1 MTDFP
6 TIPRSAQSTAS
17 KLIGGVIVVGVCVW
31 VLPTVLVLV
40 VGMAPTIV
48 AFFTDR
54 RREKYAAFCVGFMN
68 LLGVLPVA
76 LGMWT
81 RDHSMDSAMRNV
93 TNIFNWFMMYGAAAI
108 GYGLYS
114 VTPAIVAFVLRVQ
127 IERRITKMQ
136 GYQQDLIDE
145 WGEGVTEGTKSDHDK
160 VAQDAAAAL
169 EEQEKA
175 EKK

>member
-1 MTDFP
+1 MTDLP
-6 TIPRSAQSTAS
+6 TMPRSAQSVAS
-17 KLIGGVIVVGVCVW
+17 KVIGGLIVVGVCVW

-40 VGMAPTIV
+40 IGMAPTIV

-54 RREKYAAFCVGFMN
+54 RKEKYAAFCVGAMN

-93 TNIFNWFMMYGAAAI
+93 TNVFNWFLMYGAASL
-108 GYGLYS
+108 GWGLYA
-114 VTPAIVAFVLRVQ
+114 VTPAIVAFVLRIQ

-136 GYQQDLIDE
+136 SYQRELIDE
-145 WGEGVTEGTKSDHDK
+145 WGEGVTEGVKTAEDK
-160 VAQDAAAAL
+160 AAEAAAAAVDA
-169 EEQEKA
+169 A

>member
-6 TIPRSAQSTAS
+6 TMPRSAQSVAS
-17 KLIGGVIVVGVCVW
+17 KVIGGVIVVGVCVW

-40 VGMAPTIV
+40 IGMVPTIV

-54 RREKYAAFCVGFMN
+54 RREKYAAFCVGAMN

-93 TNIFNWFMMYGAAAI
+93 TNVFNWFLMYGAAAI
-108 GYGLYS
+108 GWGLYS
-114 VTPAIVAFVLRVQ
+114 VTPAIVAFVLRLQ
-127 IERRITKMQ
+127 IERRISKMQ
-136 GYQQDLIDE
+136 GYQQELIDE
-145 WGEGVTEGTKSDHDK
+145 WGEGVTDSAKNAEEK
-160 VAQDAAAAL
+160 QAAST
-169 EEQEKA
+169 ER
-175 EKK
+175 

>member
-6 TIPRSAQSTAS
+6 TMPRSAQSVAS
-17 KLIGGVIVVGVCVW
+17 KVIGGVILVGVCVW
-31 VLPTVLVLV
+31 FLPSVLVLV
-40 VGMAPTIV
+40 IGMAPTIV

-54 RREKYAAFCVGFMN
+54 RREKYAAFCVGAMN

-93 TNIFNWFMMYGAAAI
+93 TNVFNWFLMYGAAAV

-114 VTPAIVAFVLRVQ
+114 ITPAIVAFFLRVQ

-136 GYQQDLIDE
+136 GYQREMIEE
-145 WGEGVTEGTKSDHDK
+145 WGEGVAEGSKSAEDRA
-160 VAQDAAAAL
+160 AQAAAAAI
-169 EEQEKA
+169 EDTEK
-175 EKK
+175 

>member
-1 MTDFP
+1 MTDLP
-6 TIPRSAQSTAS
+6 TMPRSAQSVAS
-17 KLIGGVIVVGVCVW
+17 KVIGGLIVVGVCVW

-40 VGMAPTIV
+40 IGMAPTIV

-54 RREKYAAFCVGFMN
+54 RKEKYAAFCVGAMN

-93 TNIFNWFMMYGAAAI
+93 TNVFNWFLMYGAAAI
-108 GYGLYS
+108 GWGLYA

-136 GYQQDLIDE
+136 GYQRELIDE
-145 WGEGVTEGTKSDHDK
+145 WGEGVTEGLKTAEDK
-160 VAQDAAAAL
+160 AAAAAAAAVD
-169 EEQEKA
+169 A
-175 EKK
+175 EDKK

>member
-1 MTDFP
+1 MTDLP
-6 TIPRSAQSTAS
+6 TMPRSAQSVAS
-17 KLIGGVIVVGVCVW
+17 KVIGGLIVVGVCVW

-40 VGMAPTIV
+40 IGMAPTIV

-54 RREKYAAFCVGFMN
+54 RKEKYAAFCVGAMN

-81 RDHSMDSAMRNV
+81 RDHSMDSAVRNV
-93 TNIFNWFMMYGAAAI
+93 TNVFNWFLMYGAASL
-108 GYGLYS
+108 GWGLYA
-114 VTPAIVAFVLRVQ
+114 VTPAIVAFVLRIQ

-136 GYQQDLIDE
+136 SYQRELIDE
-145 WGEGVTEGTKSDHDK
+145 WGEGVTEGVKTAEDK
-160 VAQDAAAAL
+160 AAEAAAAAVDA
-169 EEQEKA
+169 A

>member
-6 TIPRSAQSTAS
+6 TMPRNAQSVAS
-17 KLIGGVIVVGVCVW
+17 KVIGGVIVVGVAVW

-68 LLGVLPVA
+68 MLGVLPVA

-93 TNIFNWFMMYGAAAI
+93 TNIFNWFMMYGAA
-108 GYGLYS
+108 GVGWGLYAA
-114 VTPAIVAFVLRVQ
+114 TPAIVAFFLRVQ

-136 GYQQDLIDE
+136 GYQQELIDE
-145 WGEGVTEGTKSDHDK
+145 WGEGVTEGTKTAEDRA
-160 VAQDAAAAL
+160 AQAAAAAV
-169 EEQEKA
+169 EDEK
-175 EKK
+175 

>member
-1 MTDFP
+1 MTDLP
-6 TIPRSAQSTAS
+6 TMPRSAQSVAS
-17 KLIGGVIVVGVCVW
+17 KVIGGVIVVGVCVW

-40 VGMAPTIV
+40 IGMVPTIV

-54 RREKYAAFCVGFMN
+54 RREKYAAFCVGAMN

-93 TNIFNWFMMYGAAAI
+93 TNVFNWFLMYGAAAI
-108 GYGLYS
+108 GWGLYS
-114 VTPAIVAFVLRVQ
+114 ITPAIVAFVLRLQ

-136 GYQQDLIDE
+136 GYQQELIDE
-145 WGEGVTEGTKSDHDK
+145 WGEGVTESAKNAEEK
-160 VAQDAAAAL
+160 AAAA
-169 EEQEKA
+169 A
-175 EKK
+175 ER